1 MIPSADMTLLLA
13 PGDRMD
19 LKEFLYRWERAPE
32 LKFAELID
40 GLVYMPS
47 PVSVS
52 HSEFDFLA
60 QTVFGYYRLRSGI
73 CAALTNPT
81 WLMLE
86 SAPQPDLAISL
97 NAEYGGKLKVTSRDL
112 ASGLPELIVEVCRS
126 SRSYDVGPKLALY
139 ERAGVPEYLAILVEE
154 RRFEWRIL
162 IQDRYRLLE
171 AADGIFRSRTLPGLW
186 IEERA
191 FWSGDGT
198 RLLAVLDEGM
208 QSEEFLD
215 FKRGPASK

>member
-19 LKEFLYRWERAPE
+19 LKEFLDRWERAPE

-81 WLMLE
+81 WLMLG

-171 AADGIFRSRTLPGLW
+171 AAGGIFRSRTLPGLW